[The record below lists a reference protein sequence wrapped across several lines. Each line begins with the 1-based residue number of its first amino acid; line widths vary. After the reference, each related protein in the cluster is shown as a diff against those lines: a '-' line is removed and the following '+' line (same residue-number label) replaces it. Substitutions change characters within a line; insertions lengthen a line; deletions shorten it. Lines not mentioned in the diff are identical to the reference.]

1 MLAIT
6 IRYKTHEAFKI
17 FKCPAFECIYEKD
30 KFIAIPVHILAPFIK
45 QSTYLDEIELI
56 IDNIRYI
63 HGELYFCRSSDKC
76 LQNFRD
82 LVIFSSINRII

>member
-1 MLAIT
+1 MLDIT
-6 IRYKTHEAFKI
+6 IRYKTHEVFKI
-17 FKCPAFECIYEKD
+17 FKCPVFECIYEKD
-30 KFIAIPVHILAPFIK
+30 KFIAIPVQFIK